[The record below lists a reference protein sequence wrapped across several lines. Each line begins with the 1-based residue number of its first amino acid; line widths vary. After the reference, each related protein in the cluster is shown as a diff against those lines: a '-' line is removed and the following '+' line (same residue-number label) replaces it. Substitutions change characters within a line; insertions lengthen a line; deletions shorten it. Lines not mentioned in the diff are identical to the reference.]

1 MRILLIAAALF
12 SLAACNTLST
22 SYDYDP
28 EVSFAQYK
36 HYSWVEKKTDQSGYH
51 LDGLMD
57 QRVKAAVANELAL
70 KGFSQVTALDA
81 DVLVNYLT
89 KIDKKIDVDT
99 FSTDFGYNPFYGPR
113 WGVAGSVHTQTVV
126 REYEV
131 GTLIVD
137 LIDNKTGKLV
147 WRGTVADMI
156 NDRHTPQEKIANINL
171 AISAMMKNYPP
182 KAAQ

>member
-12 SLAACNTLST
+12 SLTACTSLST

-28 EVSFAQYK
+28 EISFAQYK
-36 HYSWVEKKTDQSGYH
+36 SYSWVEKKVDNTSYH

-57 QRVKAAVANELAL
+57 QRVKLAVANELAL
-70 KGFSQVTALDA
+70 RGFKQVPASEA

-89 KIDKKIDVDT
+89 KVDKKIDVDT

-113 WGVAGSVHTQTVV
+113 WGVAGTVHTQTVV
-126 REYEV
+126 REYEI

-137 LIDNKTGKLV
+137 LIDNKTAKLV
-147 WRGTVADMI
+147 WRGTVADTI
-156 NDRHTPQEKIANINL
+156 NDRDTPQEKIININL

-182 KAAQ
+182 KVN